1 MCVNIITW
9 GGMGQNLGNGWSK
22 SIVIENEVVINFYF
36 RHGAKNQVIW
46 TTRCKVMAK
55 YISIYFT
62 KSWMTS
68 DDQHLHQKQK
78 YFHLWYALGYSW
90 PSFRKILKARTPRK
104 KCFIHKM
111 WYFGDLGFPSVIFVN
126 KPLKALCLS
135 FKMVYQHLLCFLSLW
150 TYWHLKIT
158 QGPPHFFQWEF

>member
-55 YISIYFT
+55 YISIYFDIFQQKLVGYKLDQKT
-62 KSWMTS
+62 KIVS
-68 DDQHLHQKQK
+68 
-78 YFHLWYALGYSW
+78 
-90 PSFRKILKARTPRK
+90 
-104 KCFIHKM
+104 
-111 WYFGDLGFPSVIFVN
+111 
-126 KPLKALCLS
+126 
-135 FKMVYQHLLCFLSLW
+135 
-150 TYWHLKIT
+150 
-158 QGPPHFFQWEF
+158 